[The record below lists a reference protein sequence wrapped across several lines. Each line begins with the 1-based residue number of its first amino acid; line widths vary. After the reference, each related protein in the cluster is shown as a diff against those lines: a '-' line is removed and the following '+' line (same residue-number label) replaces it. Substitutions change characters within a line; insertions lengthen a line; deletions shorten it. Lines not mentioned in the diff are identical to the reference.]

1 MANLSEII
9 ARKNQN
15 YEQWKA
21 QKQAE
26 RENAAAMQDAGME
39 EISSNPDAYVR
50 YLEIQGDNPSYSAGN
65 IALAMLQNPN
75 ITQFGTVERWRTL
88 GRNVPEGE
96 RRKGVQIFSR
106 ASFGK
111 GYSLVAAYDISQTTG
126 REIKKTE
133 LQDGSP
139 AMESA
144 LSTLLNYSIVPVVVD
159 TEMDV
164 PAFYDEEKLELAIS
178 PNYPDGEA
186 FAAIAAEVAHSRFHA
201 KGTNAQYNR
210 SESELDAQ
218 SVSYILCKRLGIK
231 RDLPDLTGLPQ
242 LYSGWTPQEV
252 RQALDTV
259 QNMSKKMV
267 SSIEQSITPQQHTRG
282 QAKRPAR

>member
-15 YEQWKA
+15 DEQWKA

-39 EISSNPDAYVR
+39 EISSSPEAYAR
-50 YLEIQGDNPSYSAGN
+50 YLEIQGENPLYSAGN
-65 IALAMLQNPN
+65 IALAMVQNPD
-75 ITQFGTVERWRTL
+75 ITQFGTVERWKTL
-88 GRNVPEGE
+88 GRNVQESE

-111 GYSLVAAYDISQTTG
+111 GYSLVPAYDISQTTG
-126 REIKKTE
+126 REIKRPV

-139 AMESA
+139 AMDSA

-159 TEMDV
+159 TELDA
-164 PAFYDEEKLELAIS
+164 PAFYDEGKLELAIN

-201 KGTNAQYNR
+201 KGANAQYSR

-218 SVSYILCKRLGIK
+218 SVSYILCKRFGIK
-231 RDLPDLTGLPQ
+231 RELPDLSGLSQ

-252 RQALDTV
+252 RQALDIV

-267 SSIEQSITPQQHTRG
+267 SSMEQSITPQQHTRG
-282 QAKRPAR
+282 QVRQPTR

>member
-15 YEQWKA
+15 DEQWKA

-39 EISSNPDAYVR
+39 EISSSPEAYAR
-50 YLEIQGDNPSYSAGN
+50 YLEIQGENPLYSAGN
-65 IALAMLQNPN
+65 IALAMVQNPD
-75 ITQFGTVERWRTL
+75 ITQFGTVERWKTL
-88 GRNVPEGE
+88 GRNVQESE

-111 GYSLVAAYDISQTTG
+111 GYSLVPAYDISQTTG
-126 REIKKTE
+126 REIKRPV
-133 LQDGSP
+133 LQDDSP
-139 AMESA
+139 AMDSA

-159 TEMDV
+159 TELNA
-164 PAFYDEEKLELAIS
+164 PAFYDEGKLELAIN

-201 KGTNAQYNR
+201 KGQMPSIAV
-210 SESELDAQ
+210 LK
-218 SVSYILCKRLGIK
+218 VS
-231 RDLPDLTGLPQ
+231 
-242 LYSGWTPQEV
+242 WTPRAYPTSSV
-252 RQALDTV
+252 NALE
-259 QNMSKKMV
+259 
-267 SSIEQSITPQQHTRG
+267 SSASCRIFPACPSFTAAG
-282 QAKRPAR
+282 RPRRCGRRWTLCRT